1 MTPDIKPDHKAAALA
16 KLARLQKSPNYR
28 SFFDADAIEAFAKV
42 EGSAFAGTSLK
53 NANQILILPG
63 GMFYQMLE

>member
-53 NANQILILPG
+53 KLESDTDPSRWNVLPNA
-63 GMFYQMLE
+63 